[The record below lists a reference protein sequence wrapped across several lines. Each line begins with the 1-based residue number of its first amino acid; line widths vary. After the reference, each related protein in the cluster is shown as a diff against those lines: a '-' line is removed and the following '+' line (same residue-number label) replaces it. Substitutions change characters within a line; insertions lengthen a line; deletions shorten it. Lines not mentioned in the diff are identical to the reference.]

1 MILIFAS
8 FVTLKPATYKNQKES
23 RRPRNSQPRSQDS
36 LSLAPWGQVGENPG
50 NEVVKLSLI
59 TYCSLKYPQNKSP
72 AQNASPILM
81 Y

>member
-8 FVTLKPATYKNQKES
+8 VVTLKPATYKNQKES
-23 RRPRNSQPRSQDS
+23 RRPRNSQLRSQDS
-36 LSLAPWGQVGENPG
+36 LSLAPWGQVRENPG

-59 TYCSLKYPQNKSP
+59 TYCSLKYPKTKVLP
-72 AQNASPILM
+72 KTRHL